1 MNGKGKASA
10 CRQGYNG
17 FRLYS
22 LLKNTKF
29 GNRTIFGNRWE
40 TRNRGRIWK
49 TRYWQQRV
57 RK

>member
-1 MNGKGKASA
+1 MLFGEP
-10 CRQGYNG
+10 Q
-17 FRLYS
+17 RLNS